1 MASKKT
7 TKKTQTDT
15 VPLIVV
21 TAALGVRKA
30 LDRGRD
36 DYGAEAWDA
45 EGREQEALRLALN
58 RAAMKHLAA
67 AEIAP
72 TRSKRGR

>member
-1 MASKKT
+1 MANKKT

-45 EGREQEALRLALN
+45 EGREQEALRLALD
-58 RAAMKHLAA
+58 RAAMQHLAA
-67 AEIAP
+67 PEIAP